1 MIGTDQADWD
11 EIFRA
16 LASER
21 RRRVLQLL
29 FDGNGEL
36 AIDDLAAR
44 LDDDPSTDGGTDDA
58 VVAYLHHSAL
68 PTLSEAGLV
77 DWDPLEAVAS
87 LNALAYRL
95 PIGTVTPQLV
105 PAESSKPRQRA
116 DD

>member
-1 MIGTDQADWD
+1 MIGTDQADWN

-21 RRRVLQLL
+21 RRRVLQSL
-29 FDGNGEL
+29 FDGNGEMTVDEL
-36 AIDDLAAR
+36 ATR
-44 LDDDPSTDGGTDDA
+44 LDDDPSTDGGTDESI
-58 VVAYLHHSAL
+58 VAFLHHSAL
-68 PTLSEAGLV
+68 PTLSEADLV
-77 DWDPLEAVAS
+77 DWEPPEESVS

-105 PAESSKPRQRA
+105 PAESANQKQRA